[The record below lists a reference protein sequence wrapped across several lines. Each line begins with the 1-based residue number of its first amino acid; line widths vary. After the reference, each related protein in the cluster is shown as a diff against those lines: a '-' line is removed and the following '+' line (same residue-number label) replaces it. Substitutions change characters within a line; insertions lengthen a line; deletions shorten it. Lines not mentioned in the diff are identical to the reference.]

1 MPGRAQP
8 KAVTSRWEIVMAGE
22 GGQGL
27 VVAGIILGEAAVI
40 EGLEA
45 VQSQWVLGSATRGS
59 LSRSEVVIS
68 QGEIAFP
75 RVLGAGILLA
85 LTQDALKRHLGM
97 AAPDALVIVDRD
109 GVPDVSGVGPGRRV
123 ARLPILA
130 AAGSLGLGRSANV
143 FALGVVQALSGVV
156 RRESIEEALRRRFGA
171 KVEPNLRAFR
181 CGVELALER
190 KPPRGAGEMPL
201 GSGHHR

>member
-8 KAVTSRWEIVMAGE
+8 KAVPSRWEIVMAGE

-97 AAPDALVIVDRD
+97 AAPDALIIVDRD
-109 GVPDVSGVGPGRRV
+109 GVPDVSGVGPGSQV

-130 AAGSLGLGRSANV
+130 EAGSLGLGRSANV

-181 CGVELALER
+181 CGVELALEW